1 MDILSCMKKLIIF
14 LSAIL
19 IVIISIIGYR
29 ELNSTYVTAKF
40 SDLRPF
46 HGNIPVYYKGV
57 KIGKARDIKTS
68 DDYNYS
74 LLKIQL
80 FGKDHKLPTNTKVY
94 LKKEIKGNHFDDYL
108 ELILPETANGEF
120 IKNGSTLEGK
130 CAVDIEHFLRNQEPE
145 EVENLKNNLSQTI
158 ENANLSLQTLA
169 ELFGLAQDIL
179 AENRRNIKG
188 SVANLERSSRYITD
202 TTSKINNSVSE
213 EQISDVFSNVQNL
226 TKTTNSITENIRDT
240 GVVGINEIIVK
251 TNCILD
257 DTNCLTKGVRKTMS
271 KPFGGIRLMFGKVV
285 D

>member
-1 MDILSCMKKLIIF
+1 MKKFIILLSGILIIIA
-14 LSAIL
+14 SIL
-19 IVIISIIGYR
+19 VYR
-29 ELNSTYVTAKF
+29 EFNSTYITAKF

-68 DDYNYS
+68 DDYNFS

-80 FGKDHKLPTNTKVY
+80 FGKNHKLPSNTKVY
-94 LKKEIKGNHFDDYL
+94 LKKEVKGKHFDDYL
-108 ELILPETANGEF
+108 ELILPETSSGEF
-120 IKNGSTLEGK
+120 IKRGSTLEGK

-145 EVENLKNNLSQTI
+145 EVENLKSNLSQTV

-179 AENRRNIKG
+179 AENRINIKG
-188 SVANLERSSRYITD
+188 SVSNLERSSRNITD
-202 TTSKINNSVSE
+202 TTSKINNSVSQK
-213 EQISDVFSNVQNL
+213 QISDVFSNVENL
-226 TKTTNSITENIRDT
+226 TKTTNSITDSIRDT
-240 GVVGINEIIVK
+240 GVVGINEIIMK

-257 DTNCLTKGVRKTMS
+257 DTNCISKGVRKTMS